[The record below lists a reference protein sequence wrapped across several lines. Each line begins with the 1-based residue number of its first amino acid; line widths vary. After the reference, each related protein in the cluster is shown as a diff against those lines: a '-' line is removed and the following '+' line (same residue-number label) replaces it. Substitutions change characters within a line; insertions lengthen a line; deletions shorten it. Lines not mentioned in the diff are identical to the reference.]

1 MKSSRV
7 GQKSPYKQK
16 TYITCNKYIYYTLYF
31 PFQMNIWYHVKKNVK
46 YCEKYC
52 RIISSNCGD
61 LIQVLEEV
69 GVLKR
74 IKRCA
79 GTSSGSLVALMIT
92 LGYTSEEIR
101 KVARMDFRDFYGLW
115 SPFKVPLG
123 FFLRAVFCEECH
135 VYHFKKMWNSYYF
148 QLFA

>member
-1 MKSSRV
+1 MYLINIHFNIIISDCTRGFHGKLKPLENICPPQLRLGRHWFSQ
-7 GQKSPYKQK
+7 GDD
-16 TYITCNKYIYYTLYF
+16 F
-31 PFQMNIWYHVKKNVK
+31 PCYSLVQSIFIVFSFSDQYLISNVKRNVK

-52 RIISSNCGD
+52 RIISSSCGD
-61 LIQVLEEV
+61 LNQVLEEV

-101 KVARMDFRDFYGLW
+101 KVARMDFRDFYGL
-115 SPFKVPLG
+115 
-123 FFLRAVFCEECH
+123 
-135 VYHFKKMWNSYYF
+135 
-148 QLFA
+148 